1 MINKVKGWLAVSV
14 ACLMVFG
21 LLMTSCEKDKDTEIV
36 LNSFGPSPVLRGG
49 DLKFIGNNL
58 DQVTAIVLPDN
69 VNVTTFTSKTSD
81 LLVITVPDE
90 TIDGKVTLKTPQ
102 GDIVTK
108 TLLKISEP
116 IAILG
121 IEPLQARPGDII
133 TITGTYLNLVEEVI
147 FVKNKSVTA
156 FESQSKTQL
165 QVKIP
170 ADAQTGIIVLSNG
183 EPEPILVESEIIV
196 SVSLPAV
203 IQISPNPVKAAT
215 LLSLQGTNLDL
226 VRDVI
231 FGGGKKVTDFI
242 SKSQDKIELMVPADA
257 KDGKIKL
264 VVASEV
270 EVESA
275 AELVM
280 AVPVIAGISPNPVEN
295 GQTLTVTGTDLDLIT
310 SATFGGGKPGTLLG
324 GTAAEIRITVPLDA
338 TEGPVTFGTAA
349 GKSVSSVQLGLLMPT
364 ITSLS
369 PLELKA
375 NTSLT
380 ITGTEF
386 DIVVAVVFTGGNRVT
401 VTGATETE
409 IVVTV
414 PSGTLSGPITLVTTN
429 GTEITSAESLTM
441 LASNVPLITSMPLS
455 MKPGQMITVLG
466 EKLNLLTDVIFPGEV
481 KATMFGEKTATRL
494 EVVVPMTAAKG
505 KGKIRFVTFENEF
518 MESPEVMISGV
529 DPVVDPTL
537 VYFNF
542 DGKNSWW
549 GDAGAAEND
558 PALSLDGTN
567 YWRVNKQC
575 SGWTGLFWRNG
586 KNDFPADRIGTDVD
600 KYVVKFDI
608 NTLEPMT
615 GGQLRLRFNGSEG
628 DFWYLW
634 APWAETGSYTT
645 DGWITVTIPIT
656 DFRDQW
662 GSGSNKPTDLSKVDA
677 DFGIAFDGGASM
689 VNICLDNM
697 RFELVE

>member
-58 DQVTAIVLPDN
+58 DQVTAVVLPDN
-69 VNVTTFTSKTSD
+69 INVTTFVSKTSG
-81 LLVITVPDE
+81 LLVITVPE
-90 TIDGKVTLKTPQ
+90 ATVNGKVTLKTPQ

-116 IAILG
+116 IAIES
-121 IEPLQARPGDII
+121 ITPMMARPGEVI
-133 TITGTYLNLVEEVI
+133 TIAGTYLNLVKEVI
-147 FVKNKSVTA
+147 FTKNKTVTS
-156 FESQSKTQL
+156 FESQTKTEL

-170 ADAQTGIIVLSNG
+170 ADAQTGTIVLSNG
-183 EPEPILVESEIIV
+183 EAEPIEIETVKPVIV
-196 SVSLPAV
+196 VLPE
-203 IQISPNPVKAAT
+203 ITQLSPNPVKAGT
-215 LLSLQGTNLDL
+215 LLTLQGTDLDL

-231 FGGGKKVTDFI
+231 LGGGKKVTEFV
-242 SKSQDKIELMVPADA
+242 SKTESKIELTVPADA

-280 AVPVIAGISPNPVEN
+280 VIPVIAGIAPNPVEN

-310 SATFGGGKPGTLLG
+310 GATFGGGKSGTLLG
-324 GTAAEIRITVPLDA
+324 GTATEIRITVPLDA
-338 TEGPVTFGTAA
+338 TEGPVTFRTAA
-349 GKSVSSVQLGLLMPT
+349 GKSVTSVQLGLLMPT
-364 ITSLS
+364 IISLS

-401 VTGATETE
+401 VSNATETE

-414 PSGTLSGPITLVTTN
+414 PSGTLSGPVILVTTN
-429 GTEITSAESLTM
+429 GTEITSAESLTI

-455 MKPGQMITVLG
+455 MKPGQMITIIG
-466 EKLNLLTDVIFPGEV
+466 EKLDLLTDVIFPGEV
-481 KATMFGEKTATRL
+481 KATMFGEKTATKL
-494 EVVVPMTAAKG
+494 EVVVPMTVAKG

-518 MESPEVMISGV
+518 TESPEVMISGV

-549 GDAGAAEND
+549 GDAGGPEND

-567 YWRVNKQC
+567 YWRVNRQC

-615 GGQLRLRFNGSEG
+615 GGQLRLRFNGTEG

-634 APWAETGSYTT
+634 APWAESGSYTT

-662 GSGSNKPTDLSKVDA
+662 GSGSNKPTDMSKVDA
-677 DFGIAFDGGASM
+677 DFGMAFDGGASM
-689 VNICLDNM
+689 VNICVDNM

>member
-21 LLMTSCEKDKDTEIV
+21 LLMTSCEKEKDTEIV

-49 DLKFIGNNL
+49 ELKFIGNNL
-58 DQVTAIVLPDN
+58 DQVTAVVLPDN
-69 VNVTTFTSKTSD
+69 INVTTFASKTSQ
-81 LLVITVPDE
+81 LLVIAVPEE
-90 TIDGKVTLKTPQ
+90 TTDGKVTLKTPQ

-121 IEPLQARPGDII
+121 IEPLQARPGDVI
-133 TITGTYLNLVEEVI
+133 TITGTYLNLVKEVI
-147 FVKNKSVTA
+147 FVKNKTVMA

-170 ADAQTGIIVLSNG
+170 TDAQTGIIVLSNG
-183 EPEPILVESEIIV
+183 EPEPILIESETPV
-196 SVSLPAV
+196 TVSLPA
-203 IQISPNPVKAAT
+203 ITQITPNPVKAGT
-215 LLSLQGTNLDL
+215 LLSLQGSNLDL

-231 FGGGKKVTDFI
+231 FGGGKTVTEFV
-242 SKSQDKIELMVPADA
+242 SKSQQKIDLMVPADA

-270 EVESA
+270 GVETA
-275 AELVM
+275 TELVL
-280 AVPVIAGISPNPVEN
+280 AVPVIAGISPNPVGN

-310 SATFGGGKPGTLLG
+310 TATFGGGKQGTLLG
-324 GTAAEIRITVPLDA
+324 GTATEIRITVPLDA

-349 GKSVSSVQLGLLMPT
+349 GKSVSSADLALLMPT
-364 ITSLS
+364 ITALS

-375 NTSLT
+375 NTTLT

-429 GTEITSAESLTM
+429 GTEITSTQSLTI
-441 LASNVPLITSMPLS
+441 LASNVPLITSMPLT
-455 MKPGQMITVLG
+455 MKPGQMITIQG

-481 KATMFGEKTATRL
+481 KATMFGEKSATIL
-494 EVVVPMTAAKG
+494 EVVVPSTVAKG

-518 MESPEVMISGV
+518 TESPEVMISGV

-567 YWRVNKQC
+567 YWRVNKAC

-586 KNDFPADRIGTDVD
+586 KNDFPADQIGTDVD

-634 APWAETGSYTT
+634 APWAESGSYTT

-677 DFGIAFDGGASM
+677 DFGMAFDGGASM
-689 VNICLDNM
+689 VNICIDNM
-697 RFELVE
+697 RFELVD